1 MKSLKF
7 LFPLLFGVL
16 FGIQGAQ
23 AQEPDCSDTWT
34 DAAEG
39 SFEDGFTFAFT
50 FADGDLTLDV
60 ELLDEQVG
68 LVAFAQT
75 TNPDFVETMMN
86 NEGGQAFSL
95 TFPNQTAGDAFNVA
109 VKFAFAGGLV
119 TSTTLNYEVG
129 ANCDVL
135 GGGGGND
142 DGIALPITFEEDID
156 YGIVDF
162 GDFNSSE
169 IVTDPTDPSNT
180 VVQSTK
186 GAGGPEWAGTTVAE
200 GIGFAEP
207 LPFEAGSTTMTVRV
221 WSPVADIP
229 VRLKVENLT
238 DAGVSVETEAT
249 VTEAE
254 VWQTLT
260 FDFANQAAGTAEI
273 NFASVYTK
281 ASIFFDFGTPGNDN
295 TYFWDDVAFGD
306 GGEPAEALELPI
318 TFEEDIDYGL
328 VDFEGTTSEIVAD
341 PTDPENTVVQTL
353 KGDGSPFFAGT
364 TVAEDIGFAEAL
376 PFEEGATTMTIRVW
390 SPTADIPVRLK
401 VENLTDPTVSVETE
415 ATTSVAEEWETLTF
429 DFANQAG
436 GTAALNFAS
445 VYTKATIFFN
455 FGTDGQGL
463 TYYWDDVAF
472 GDDGEPA
479 EAIELPIT
487 FEEDI
492 DYGLVDFEGTTSE
505 IVADPTDPEN
515 TVVQTLKGD
524 GSPFFAGTTVAENIG
539 FAEPLPFEEGAT
551 TMTIRVWSPTAAIPV
566 RLKVENLTDPTVSV
580 ETEATTTVSE
590 EWETLTFDFA
600 NQAGGTAALNFA
612 SVYTKA
618 TIFFNFGTDGQGL
631 TYYWDDVTFGEG
643 DITEPA
649 EPLVLPITFEEDIE
663 YGLADFEGANSEIVT
678 DPTDS
683 ENIVIQTVKGD
694 GSPFFAGTTVGDGIG
709 FAEPLP
715 FEEGATTMTVRVWSP
730 TADIPVRLK
739 VENLTDPTVSVETEA
754 TTTVAEEWETLTF
767 DFANQAE
774 GTAALNFAS
783 VYTKA
788 SIFFNF
794 GTDGQGLTYF
804 WDDVAFGG
812 EAPEPTT
819 VWDII
824 SGSPDHTTLATV
836 LELTGLDAA
845 LQGEGPFTVFAPTD
859 AAFAAVDPDYIDEL
873 LADPAGDLT
882 EVLLY
887 HVLGAAVFSGDLSDG
902 QTAETLQ
909 GESIEVSIDGGNV
922 FINDAQVTVPDLEA
936 DNGVLHII
944 NGVLLPPSFTIST
957 RNIADANNPAV
968 LAPNPAAEFF
978 NLQFAAPLTEMLF
991 VSVYDLSGRLVKS
1004 LQVNGQQTRI
1014 NTSDLAAGTYVLTI
1028 REGDVQYSQKLMI
1041 AR

>member
-60 ELLDEQVG
+60 ELLDPKDG

-75 TNPDFVETMMN
+75 TNPDFVETMMD

-95 TFPNQTAGDAFNVA
+95 TFPDQTAGEDFNVA
-109 VKFAFAGGLV
+109 IKFAFAGGLV

-390 SPTADIPVRLK
+390 SPTADIPVR
-401 VENLTDPTVSVETE
+401 V
-415 ATTSVAEEWETLTF
+415 
-429 DFANQAG
+429 
-436 GTAALNFAS
+436 
-445 VYTKATIFFN
+445 
-455 FGTDGQGL
+455 
-463 TYYWDDVAF
+463 
-472 GDDGEPA
+472 
-479 EAIELPIT
+479 
-487 FEEDI
+487 
-492 DYGLVDFEGTTSE
+492 
-505 IVADPTDPEN
+505 
-515 TVVQTLKGD
+515 
-524 GSPFFAGTTVAENIG
+524 
-539 FAEPLPFEEGAT
+539 
-551 TMTIRVWSPTAAIPV
+551 
-566 RLKVENLTDPTVSV
+566 KVENLTDPTVSV
-580 ETEATTTVSE
+580 ETEATTTVAE

-600 NQAGGTAALNFA
+600 NQAEGTAALNFG

-683 ENIVIQTVKGD
+683 DNTVVQTVKGD
-694 GSPFFAGTTVGDGIG
+694 GSPFFAGTTVGDEIG

-774 GTAALNFAS
+774 GTAAINFAS

-922 FINDAQVTVPDLEA
+922 FIN
-936 DNGVLHII
+936 
-944 NGVLLPPSFTIST
+944 
-957 RNIADANNPAV
+957 
-968 LAPNPAAEFF
+968 
-978 NLQFAAPLTEMLF
+978 
-991 VSVYDLSGRLVKS
+991 
-1004 LQVNGQQTRI
+1004 
-1014 NTSDLAAGTYVLTI
+1014 
-1028 REGDVQYSQKLMI
+1028 
-1041 AR
+1041 